1 MSTNRTALALL
12 AVTALAALDLRPAAA
27 ENHPWCFQDIGKSAT
42 SCAFTSFE
50 QCMETARGLGGIC
63 KQNPSYLQSGE
74 RSPARGAREQSER
87 GKWR

>member
-12 AVTALAALDLRPAAA
+12 ALTALAALDLRPAAA
-27 ENHPWCFQDIGKSAT
+27 ANRLWCFQDTGKAAT
-42 SCAFTSFE
+42 SCSFTSFE

-63 KQNPSYLQSGE
+63 KQNPSYLQNGE
-74 RSPARGAREQSER
+74 RGPAYGARAQSER